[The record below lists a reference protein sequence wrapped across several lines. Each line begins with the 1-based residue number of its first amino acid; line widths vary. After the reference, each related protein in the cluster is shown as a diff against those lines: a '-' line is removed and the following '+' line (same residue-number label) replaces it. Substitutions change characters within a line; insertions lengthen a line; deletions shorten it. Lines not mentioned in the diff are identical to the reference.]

1 MQAGNRSASRN
12 PGPHAVVELSTVGS
26 AVPQAVQQHPARFFQ
41 QIPSAPGLP
50 EYSTQAGNRS
60 ASRNPGPHAVV
71 ELSTVGSAVHQA
83 VQQHPARYLYRAI
96 PGARAFPVLPATKRS
111 PLWHHGCEAE
121 IDGMLVWRCAYC
133 E

>member
-1 MQAGNRSASRN
+1 MQAANGSASRN

-26 AVPQAVQQHPARFFQ
+26 PVPQAVQQHPARFFQ
-41 QIPSAPGLP
+41 QRPSAPAIS
-50 EYSTQAGNRS
+50 ED
-60 ASRNPGPHAVV
+60 H
-71 ELSTVGSAVHQA
+71 
-83 VQQHPARYLYRAI
+83 YRAI